1 MDRLPDS
8 TRGSAMRKYASE
20 AGLLRAAR
28 QGPHGRSLTARTAH
42 NMSASALRKKSDA
55 SLVRKVPFAPLRPVL
70 ANLQEVFL
78 GTKLAVLFP
87 AVPLAIAAQCANFG
101 QVYYYYIPAPIAVQ
115 GLIDYSC
122 CFLSQSIGRVL
133 LTIRLAALRTERG
146 KALVA
151 ERNRQIIDLS
161 VLSLL
166 VLEDRCWRWREM
178 R

>member
-8 TRGSAMRKYASE
+8 TRGSAMRKYASD

-122 CFLSQSIGRVL
+122 CFHNRSTV
-133 LTIRLAALRTERG
+133 LTIRLAAL
-146 KALVA
+146 ALLG
-151 ERNRQIIDLS
+151 E
-161 VLSLL
+161 
-166 VLEDRCWRWREM
+166 
-178 R
+178 